1 MNRCILMLV
10 LLAVA
15 VCAFLPVGV
24 LADENERAPMLSP
37 AFDVLASDCRMIKC
51 GLVSGSVGF
60 TLSDFRQGMGLY
72 EVDTVTFSRVPDP
85 SEGYLA
91 VGSLTVGEGQTVYGE
106 MLDMLEFV
114 PASEE
119 VDIATFCFYGDSG
132 TSGADIECTVRLI
145 DRVNYAPTVAEVHEN
160 RLNITA
166 LSGKG
171 TSGTLLAS
179 DPEGDDVRYEIV
191 KYPSYGAIASLDPQ
205 SGSYVYISNSGY
217 TGEDSFSY
225 VAIDEYGNYT
235 ECARV
240 SVIVTADRDG
250 LVFAETGEFSD
261 LSAISVMVGQGI
273 IDAEVK
279 GGVYV
284 FAPNIKISRGEFIVM
299 AMKTAGKNPKEDTS
313 ILDGIVDIGE
323 LSDESKG
330 YIAAAIEGG
339 YVTPELN
346 PAGEK
351 CLRPNDII
359 TKAEAAMMIS
369 RLCGVEQRTDAI
381 AVFADYGKVDSSMAK
396 AVSAM
401 YEYGIID
408 CPSGLISPN
417 EQLTRDACAT
427 MLYRYMNSK

>member
-24 LADENERAPMLSP
+24 LADENERAPVLSP

-166 LSGKG
+166 LSGKARAEPCSHQIPRG
-171 TSGTLLAS
+171 TT
-179 DPEGDDVRYEIV
+179 
-191 KYPSYGAIASLDPQ
+191 
-205 SGSYVYISNSGY
+205 
-217 TGEDSFSY
+217 
-225 VAIDEYGNYT
+225 
-235 ECARV
+235 CAMR
-240 SVIVTADRDG
+240 
-250 LVFAETGEFSD
+250 
-261 LSAISVMVGQGI
+261 
-273 IDAEVK
+273 
-279 GGVYV
+279 
-284 FAPNIKISRGEFIVM
+284 
-299 AMKTAGKNPKEDTS
+299 
-313 ILDGIVDIGE
+313 
-323 LSDESKG
+323 
-330 YIAAAIEGG
+330 
-339 YVTPELN
+339 
-346 PAGEK
+346 
-351 CLRPNDII
+351 
-359 TKAEAAMMIS
+359 
-369 RLCGVEQRTDAI
+369 
-381 AVFADYGKVDSSMAK
+381 
-396 AVSAM
+396 
-401 YEYGIID
+401 
-408 CPSGLISPN
+408 
-417 EQLTRDACAT
+417 
-427 MLYRYMNSK
+427 